1 MLPILQREFVRNCW
15 MTDNECMDVISLT
28 TSLPGP
34 IVVNGATFMG
44 YKLKGIP
51 GAFAAV
57 AGAILPSI
65 VIITIIASVFST
77 ITGNQYVDYFFAGVR
92 PGVCA
97 LLLYTMVRLSAVV
110 KLRKWQNAALALAT
124 FVAVG
129 VLGVH
134 QIFAILASAAI
145 GILAYSKNRAPKEG
159 DEDGPFS

>member
-15 MTDNECMDVISLT
+15 MTDDECMDVISLT

-65 VIITIIASVFST
+65 LIITIIASVFST
-77 ITGNQYVDYFFAGVR
+77 LTGNPYVEYFFDGVR

-97 LLLYTMVRLSAVV
+97 LLLYTMIRLSAVV
-110 KLRKWQNAALALAT
+110 RLRKWQNAALALAT

-129 VLGVH
+129 ILGFH

-145 GILAYSKNRAPKEG
+145 GILAYGKKISPKGG
-159 DEDGPFS
+159 DEDEPIS